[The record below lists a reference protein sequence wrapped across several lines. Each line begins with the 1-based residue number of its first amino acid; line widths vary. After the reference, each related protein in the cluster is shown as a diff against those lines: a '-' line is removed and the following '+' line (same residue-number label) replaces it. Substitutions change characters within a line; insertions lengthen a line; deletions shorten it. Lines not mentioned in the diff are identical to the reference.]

1 MAREAWIERA
11 KRPPKFRSRVVRRCQ
26 RCGRRRGLFRRFGLC
41 RMCFREMAWRG
52 EIPGLVKASW

>member
-1 MAREAWIERA
+1 MAKTAWINRSRR
-11 KRPPKFRSRVVRRCQ
+11 KPKFSTRAVNRCQ
-26 RCGRRRGLFRRFGLC
+26 KCGRRRGYYRRFGLC

>member
-1 MAREAWIERA
+1 MAKTSWIERA
-11 KRPPKFRSRVVRRCQ
+11 KRTPKFKVRAVNRCE
-26 RCGRRRGLFRRFGLC
+26 RCGRRRAFYRRFGLC